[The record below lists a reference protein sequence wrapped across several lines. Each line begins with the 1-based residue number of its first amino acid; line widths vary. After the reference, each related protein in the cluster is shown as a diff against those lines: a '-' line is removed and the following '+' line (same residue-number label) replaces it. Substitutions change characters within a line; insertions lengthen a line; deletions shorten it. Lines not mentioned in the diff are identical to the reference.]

1 MIAAHQPSI
10 PDGLVEVLIY
20 NVVWFA
26 LPIGALAV
34 CVIDPPAAR
43 RAVDELRTWTLS
55 HTHTLLLIVSLVAG
69 AGLVIRG
76 LMTI

>member
-10 PDGLVEVLIY
+10 PDGLIEVLIF

-26 LPIGALAV
+26 LPIGALAI

-43 RAVDELRTWTLS
+43 RAVDELRMWALG
-55 HTHTLLLIVSLVAG
+55 HTRTLLLAVSLVAG